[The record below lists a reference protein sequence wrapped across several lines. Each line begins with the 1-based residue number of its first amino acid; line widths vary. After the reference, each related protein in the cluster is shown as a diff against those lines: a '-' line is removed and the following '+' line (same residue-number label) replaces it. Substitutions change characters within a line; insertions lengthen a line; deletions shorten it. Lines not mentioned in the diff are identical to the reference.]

1 MSRESIV
8 CEATK
13 ALRSAQLVVY
23 PTETFYGIGADAWSA
38 SAVDLMF
45 QVKNRQAGKPVA
57 LIAADLEM
65 AFSVASEIPSLAKT
79 LATRFWPGPL
89 TLVLP
94 ARGGLHPG
102 LISADGRVG
111 VRVSSHPVASRL
123 SKLLGRPVTAS
134 SANLTGWGPARAIE
148 EARAM
153 LGDKIKVYVEAG
165 VSAAQLPSTVVGF
178 ERAAVR
184 IIRPGAVTV
193 ADIEQVIQARV
204 RE

>member
-1 MSRESIV
+1 LSRESIV
-8 CEATK
+8 CEAAK